1 MEIYETIFRFL
12 YNILSVYVG
21 YRTIELFLVS
31 KKIKWGKKFCLYF
44 IVWLINSLL
53 YVFSTGII
61 VVRISIIIG
70 YLCFAF
76 ILYEGSWKMKILAT
90 VGAFALG
97 LISEDVVWIFS
108 NLIGKPIEE
117 EAMGCLC
124 SGIFA
129 LLLLL
134 LLERLK
140 VFTKR
145 ASIPASGCWNLILL
159 FLGSVFLAEIV
170 TERIESYEW
179 TMISLEL
186 ICMINL
192 GTYHIY
198 HKVVESYEERIE
210 KAEILQENRMY
221 LKQLEILQQ
230 SRQNIRILRHDLKNH
245 LQLISSYLEKGEY
258 EKAADYIESME
269 ELQSVKGEYVKTGN
283 VAVDSILNYKL
294 EVIERQTGCKP
305 QLQIDIPCESM
316 ISEADLNIVLGNL
329 LDNAGEALQ
338 KSDEKHLDIRL
349 KYERGILYLSIYNS
363 FDGVVY
369 KSSNSKFKTRKRD
382 DVKHGYGLQSVERV
396 VKKYSGIMRITHDE
410 QMFCVDLYFY
420 V

>member
-1 MEIYETIFRFL
+1 
-12 YNILSVYVG
+12 
-21 YRTIELFLVS
+21 
-31 KKIKWGKKFCLYF
+31 
-44 IVWLINSLL
+44 
-53 YVFSTGII
+53 
-61 VVRISIIIG
+61 
-70 YLCFAF
+70 
-76 ILYEGSWKMKILAT
+76 MKILAT

-170 TERIESYEW
+170 TERMESYEW

-198 HKVVESYEERIE
+198 HKVVENYEERIE
-210 KAEILQENRMY
+210 KTEILQENRMY

-230 SRQNIRILRHDLKNH
+230 
-245 LQLISSYLEKGEY
+245 
-258 EKAADYIESME
+258 
-269 ELQSVKGEYVKTGN
+269 
-283 VAVDSILNYKL
+283 
-294 EVIERQTGCKP
+294 
-305 QLQIDIPCESM
+305 
-316 ISEADLNIVLGNL
+316 
-329 LDNAGEALQ
+329 
-338 KSDEKHLDIRL
+338 
-349 KYERGILYLSIYNS
+349 
-363 FDGVVY
+363 
-369 KSSNSKFKTRKRD
+369 
-382 DVKHGYGLQSVERV
+382 
-396 VKKYSGIMRITHDE
+396 
-410 QMFCVDLYFY
+410 
-420 V
+420 

>member
-108 NLIGKPIEE
+108 NLIGKPIE

-258 EKAADYIESME
+258 EKAADYIESIE

-294 EVIERQTGCKP
+294 EVIEKQTGCKP

-369 KSSNSKFKTRKRD
+369 KSSNSKFKTRKRN

>member
-31 KKIKWGKKFCLYF
+31 KKVQWEKKFCLYF

-53 YVFSTGII
+53 YVFSTGIV

-97 LISEDVVWIFS
+97 LLSEDVVWIFS

-170 TERIESYEW
+170 TERMESYEW

-198 HKVVESYEERIE
+198 HKVVENYEERIE
-210 KAEILQENRMY
+210 KAEILQENNDMILYMDKIEKIRQAFLNEKFKGKRRLDLHVTYIWGATGRGKTRSIMDAYGDSNVYRVIENGGGHPFDQYDGHAVMVFEEFRSSFKISDMLNY
-221 LKQLEILQQ
+221 LDVYPVTLPARYCNKVVCYNRVFITTNIPLEDQYTEVQKESPETWAAFL
-230 SRQNIRILRHDLKNH
+230 RRIHEV
-245 LQLISSYLEKGEY
+245 QVYLEDGTIMKY
-258 EKAADYIESME
+258 DSVEKY
-269 ELQSVKGEYVKTGN
+269 
-283 VAVDSILNYKL
+283 LNRNKEFHKL
-294 EVIERQTGCKP
+294 EP
-305 QLQIDIPCESM
+305 
-316 ISEADLNIVLGNL
+316 AD
-329 LDNAGEALQ
+329 ECP
-338 KSDEKHLDIRL
+338 
-349 KYERGILYLSIYNS
+349 
-363 FDGVVY
+363 
-369 KSSNSKFKTRKRD
+369 FK
-382 DVKHGYGLQSVERV
+382 
-396 VKKYSGIMRITHDE
+396 
-410 QMFCVDLYFY
+410 
-420 V
+420 